1 MILLLWSVMI
11 FLIQAFR
18 LEDLSKRKPEIQAN
32 HNCLQRNL
40 RKDSNDSFSE
50 MKYLGIFNET

>member
-1 MILLLWSVMI
+1 MI

-32 HNCLQRNL
+32 DNCLQRNL
-40 RKDSNDSFSE
+40 HKDSNDSFSE